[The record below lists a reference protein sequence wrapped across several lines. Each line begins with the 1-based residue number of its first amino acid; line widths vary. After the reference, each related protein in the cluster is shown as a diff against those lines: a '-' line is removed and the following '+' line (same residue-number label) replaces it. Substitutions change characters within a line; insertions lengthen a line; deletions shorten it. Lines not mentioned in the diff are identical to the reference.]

1 MLVPETDSEFKES
14 DVKLD
19 SLPHAKR
26 ENPFKYTELEVA
38 ENDIW
43 LKQLM
48 ELYPHTPRYFHEL
61 AINYY
66 RSVGTHHHEGR
77 LLDLVPILAW
87 VAVWYA
93 SRNRRIVN
101 S

>member
-26 ENPFKYTELEVA
+26 ENPFKYTELELA

-66 RSVGTHHHEGR
+66 RSVGAEE
-77 LLDLVPILAW
+77 IE
-87 VAVWYA
+87 
-93 SRNRRIVN
+93 RIAN
-101 S
+101 SGGWDEKKETEKEEKEEEKD